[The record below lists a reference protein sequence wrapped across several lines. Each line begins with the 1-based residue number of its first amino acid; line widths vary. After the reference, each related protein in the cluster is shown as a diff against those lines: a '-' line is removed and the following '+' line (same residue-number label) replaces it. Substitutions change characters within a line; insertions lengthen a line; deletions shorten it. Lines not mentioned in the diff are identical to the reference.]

1 MCFYEKNLGL
11 HSCKFHCF
19 ICILLSCFAQDETDG
34 DDFITPPPVEDDA
47 EKKEDEEP
55 EEDDDW
61 LIIPQYE
68 EWLEGDGN

>member
-1 MCFYEKNLGL
+1 MCFYEKNSSL
-11 HSCKFHCF
+11 HSCKF
-19 ICILLSCFAQDETDG
+19 SCCVCVFFSVFAQDETDG

-68 EWLEGDGN
+68 DGLEGDGN

>member
-1 MCFYEKNLGL
+1 MK
-11 HSCKFHCF
+11 K
-19 ICILLSCFAQDETDG
+19 ILASILASLVVASAFSFPVFAQDETDG
-34 DDFITPPPVEDDA
+34 DDA

-68 EWLEGDGN
+68 DGLEGDGN

>member
-1 MCFYEKNLGL
+1 MKKILASIL
-11 HSCKFHCF
+11 ASF
-19 ICILLSCFAQDETDG
+19 IVSSAFSFPVFAQEETDG

-68 EWLEGDGN
+68 DGLEGDGN